1 MDKLFVAERVFN
13 KKNSSTNT
21 IISLKFEE
29 KWAKN
34 AKNAIFAEKF

>member
-13 KKNSSTNT
+13 NKNSSTNT

-34 AKNAIFAEKF
+34 AKKRHF